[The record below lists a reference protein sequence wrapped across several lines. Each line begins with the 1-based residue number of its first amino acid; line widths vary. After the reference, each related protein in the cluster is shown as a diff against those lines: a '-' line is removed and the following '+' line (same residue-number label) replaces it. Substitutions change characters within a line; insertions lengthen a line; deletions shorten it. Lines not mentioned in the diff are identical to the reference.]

1 MAKCYLREPGSDVV
15 REHAVAARSIACCEI
30 GKVELAAVLH
40 RHFREGR
47 LTRSQYGVVVRQF
60 EADLDHG
67 LWIWLPSGA
76 ALQAAALRRYKDLP
90 AKFFLRAADAL
101 HLACA
106 EANGFSEIFTNDRHM
121 LAASAAFGL
130 QGRNLLSD

>member
-1 MAKCYLREPGSDVV
+1 LVKCYLREPGSEAV
-15 REHAVAARSIACCEI
+15 REHAEAARSITCCEI
-30 GKVELAAVLH
+30 GKVELAAVFH
-40 RHFREGR
+40 RHFREER
-47 LTRSQYGVVVRQF
+47 LTRRQYGVVVRQF
-60 EADLDHG
+60 AADLDQG
-67 LWIWLPSGA
+67 LWVWLPLEPA
-76 ALQAAALRRYKDLP
+76 VQAAAQRRYENLP

-121 LAASAAFGL
+121 LAAAAAFGL